1 MNKREKLLTFWENK
15 YQNFIDNKI
24 NQKNENQNEKK
35 IYK

>member
-35 IYK
+35 IYN